1 MVVLAAAASAV
12 AARAAVGKF
21 IFLCMYRDII
31 VDEIR
36 KTALILARILGLK
49 AAGKQTEFVQQL
61 NGLVLDEYNAD
72 LETLLALSEEDFR
85 NLISSDKYSSEKLN
99 ALSQL
104 FYVFA
109 EPFKQDQPTQILLKK
124 VITIFDVLEQ
134 KHHYQSFDNIA
145 KRNTIYKY
153 FNINP

>member
-1 MVVLAAAASAV
+1 
-12 AARAAVGKF
+12 
-21 IFLCMYRDII
+21 MYRDIV

-36 KTALILARILGLK
+36 KTALILAKLLGLK

-61 NGLVLDEYNAD
+61 NGLVLDDYNAD
-72 LETLLALSEEDFR
+72 LETLRALSEEDFR

-109 EPFKQDQPTQILLKK
+109 EPFKQDQSTQTLLKK
-124 VITIFDVLEQ
+124 VIIIIDVLEQ
-134 KHHYQSFDNIA
+134 KYHYQCFDNIH
-145 KRNTIYKY
+145 KRKAIYKY
-153 FNINP
+153 FNITI